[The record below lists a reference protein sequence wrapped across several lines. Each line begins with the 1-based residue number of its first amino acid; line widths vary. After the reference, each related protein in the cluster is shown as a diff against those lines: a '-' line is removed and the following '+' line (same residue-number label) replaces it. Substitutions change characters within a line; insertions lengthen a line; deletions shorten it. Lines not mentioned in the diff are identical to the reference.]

1 MPVSGARDLY
11 GPVARPCAG
20 EEGAAVKVTEALLA
34 ELEALLTRAA
44 VIVQALRVL
53 TGGGG
58 GKG

>member
-1 MPVSGARDLY
+1 M
-11 GPVARPCAG
+11 
-20 EEGAAVKVTEALLA
+20 KVTEALLA